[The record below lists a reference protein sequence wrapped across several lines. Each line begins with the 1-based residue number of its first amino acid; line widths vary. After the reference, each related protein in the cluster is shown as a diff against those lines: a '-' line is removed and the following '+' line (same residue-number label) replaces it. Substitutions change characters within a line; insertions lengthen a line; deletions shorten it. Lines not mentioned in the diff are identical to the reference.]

1 MNEVIVS
8 LQQGLENM
16 KTLVP
21 TEAATPEQ
29 ISKYFNENKVSQIV
43 LTVVKLFLYVQT
55 LNSLTVRIRHFII
68 EE

>member
-8 LQQGLENM
+8 LQQKLENM

-29 ISKYFNENKVSQIV
+29 ISKYFNENEEIIAGILKAADS
-43 LTVVKLFLYVQT
+43 QT
-55 LNSLTVRIRHFII
+55 LPQHQNLKALKMP
-68 EE
+68 